1 MSLLTT
7 GNEMVDLVGQMNIT
21 GNVIP
26 QAWLKN
32 ITYDNGKPCTT
43 AIFVLSDIVYW
54 YKPTEIRDEETGK
67 LIGYRKK
74 FKSDMLQRTYK
85 SYAEQFNFS
94 KRQIK
99 EAIDILVNKGIVIRE
114 FRTLE
119 LKVSTLYNVMFL
131 GLNVE
136 KLWEVTFTMPDDEED
151 DRNDLS
157 AEDIEDIED
166 CENEDTENVT
176 PHTSKSKRC
185 IQTYPNRY
193 IQTYHSGVTGCKT
206 NTKNTTKTTY
216 TKTTSSSRN
225 DLEDL
230 KTENHPSDDEEEVK
244 KNWKSDF
251 EKIRERWNRIEGL
264 NKVSNLNPGSHTQ
277 RIRLLKARLKDYPL
291 DDFMTAL
298 DNIEKSSFLRG
309 ENNRGWKITFDWL
322 VNEGNFI
329 KVLEGNYQDT
339 EPKVNDFMAEL
350 DAAAEEAQ
358 RILDEEGYSY

>member
-54 YKPTEIRDEETGK
+54 YRPVEIRDEETGK

-85 SYAEQFNFS
+85 SYSEQFNFT

-119 LKVSTLYNVMFL
+119 KKETTLYNVMFL

-136 KLWEVTFTMPDDEED
+136 KLWEVTFTIPDDTEDDCNDLLEED
-151 DRNDLS
+151 YENDDS
-157 AEDIEDIED
+157 V
-166 CENEDTENVT
+166 NVT
-176 PHTSKSKRC
+176 PPTFKRTTPY
-185 IQTYPNRY
+185 IQTYDKRY
-193 IQTYHSGVTGCKT
+193 IQTYHPGTTGCKT

-216 TKTTSSSRN
+216 TKTTTSSRN

-244 KNWKSDF
+244 KNWKPDF

-329 KVLEGNYQDT
+329 KVLEGNYKNA

-350 DAAAEEAQ
+350 DAMAEEAQ
-358 RILDEEGYSY
+358 RLLDEKSNDY